1 MVAMNVI
8 WPTKE
13 WMGYCC
19 GYCEADPDCVAAQL
33 YVRRPEHPP
42 PQRARVP
49 PKPMSVKGQGVVVP
63 HKL

>member
-33 YVRRPEHPP
+33 YGDQCTLHHNVPGS
-42 PQRARVP
+42 P
-49 PKPMSVKGQGVVVP
+49 PKPIPVKGQGVVVP